1 MSIRGDT
8 RNGVSNVT
16 YHDALKVVPREG
28 MREHAELNVRH
39 PKSISI
45 EVPTYN
51 YR

>member
-16 YHDALKVVPREG
+16 YHDPLKVVG
-28 MREHAELNVRH
+28 MREHADVNVRH
-39 PKSISI
+39 PESISI

-51 YR
+51 DR